1 MFKAINKQTEQEVI
15 ILDSQWEK
23 QIDQLR
29 SLDKQDLLCC
39 QECSEPVRV
48 RAGEIKRWHFAHK
61 KLEDCQYGKESTAL
75 LHSRALLYRWLASKF
90 GPALCLE
97 KKLDNV
103 DLPRAIDCW
112 IEEDNRKI
120 AYWIVDRSI
129 KPAIRCQLEHAFI
142 ENDISVHWVF
152 TYDMLRLHEEQLD
165 TLLLTTTER
174 ELLQQ
179 TEYDEILNQDTC
191 RYGRSLHYLD
201 YKNERLITLR
211 QLSLDH
217 PPQIYSGDRKET
229 ALTEMK
235 VKKTGGE
242 LWHPGEYEE
251 IQKYLSDFEARKE
264 RANIEAQRMRDL
276 FYEKNYPVL
285 KKTNSAYAVDI
296 TRNKN
301 YRPQVPIAS
310 PVVCRPT
317 AKVSISVPTCIFCN
331 KQTTEYWF
339 QDVPGKLCRCK
350 ACLKKGHTKPP
361 EPIK

>member
-129 KPAIRCQLEHAFI
+129 KPAIRFQLELAFI
-142 ENDISVHWVF
+142 ENDIKVHWVF

-229 ALTEMK
+229 TLTEMK
-235 VKKTGGE
+235 IKKSGGE
-242 LWHPGEYEE
+242 LWHPGEYEKV
-251 IQKYLSDFEARKE
+251 QKRLSDIEARREPEK
-264 RANIEAQRMRDL
+264 IETHDL
-276 FYEKNYPVL
+276 SCQQNYPVAQ
-285 KKTNSAYAVDI
+285 KTNS
-296 TRNKN
+296 TRSVE
-301 YRPQVPIAS
+301 Y
-310 PVVCRPT
+310 RPT
-317 AKVSISVPTCIFCN
+317 AKVSLSIPTCIFCN

-339 QDVPGKLCRCK
+339 QDVPGKLCRCR